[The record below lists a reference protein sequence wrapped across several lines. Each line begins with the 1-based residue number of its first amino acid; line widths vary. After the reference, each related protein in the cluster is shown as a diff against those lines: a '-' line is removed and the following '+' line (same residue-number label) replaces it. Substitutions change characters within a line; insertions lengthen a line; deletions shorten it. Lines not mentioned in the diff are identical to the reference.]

1 MAAQVEPMKDARIN
15 NQVKLL
21 ALGTKDRSQERKR
34 FGKCYPSLPLPLRA
48 CSQSRASERGRKLQR
63 LNLGWAGKGVRER
76 KGEGRREKG
85 DTKKQ
90 RQVLSCQ
97 VDNVP
102 IDLA

>member
-1 MAAQVEPMKDARIN
+1 MLSLSSSASACVFSEP
-15 NQVKLL
+15 
-21 ALGTKDRSQERKR
+21 
-34 FGKCYPSLPLPLRA
+34 
-48 CSQSRASERGRKLQR
+48 SERERAEATTAKFGLGRE
-63 LNLGWAGKGVRER
+63 GDEGEER
-76 KGEGRREKG
+76 GRREKG

>member
-1 MAAQVEPMKDARIN
+1 MLSLSSSASACVFSEP
-15 NQVKLL
+15 
-21 ALGTKDRSQERKR
+21 
-34 FGKCYPSLPLPLRA
+34 
-48 CSQSRASERGRKLQR
+48 SERERAEATTAKFGLGRE
-63 LNLGWAGKGVRER
+63 GMRER